1 MIRVEAAARGYLE
14 LLAFAYKQLCP
25 NPSARAKLL
34 KEFKVQTLDAHAQ
47 Q

>member
-1 MIRVEAAARGYLE
+1 MIRVETAARGYLE
-14 LLAFAYKQLCP
+14 LLTFVYKQLCP
-25 NPSARAKLL
+25 NPSTRAKLL